1 MMNLL
6 QKNQL
11 IFKNKKYQINAA
23 FPLVLEYFK
32 YIGDD
37 EHLTIPERLNMALFS
52 FVKESTSELSAEDKM
67 ELLEKIYS
75 SFIFTK
81 KDKEDAE
88 LINSKKKSFDYE
100 QDMDLIYSSF
110 LQQYG
115 IDLSD
120 KRIFTN
126 LTWSKFNS
134 LLQGLTDDTS
144 FRKVTSYRTVK
155 ITDDMSSETQNYLK
169 QMKLIYSLDRKDN
182 DGDGKLTKV
191 DLDMILAPL
200 DMVHKVKKI
209 KELRDQGRI
218 K

>member
-11 IFKNKKYQINAA
+11 IFKNKKYHINLA

-37 EHLTIPERLNMALFS
+37 EHLTIPERLNMALYS
-52 FVKESTSELSAEDKM
+52 FVREPTDNLSVKEKM
-67 ELLEKIYS
+67 ELVEKIYG

-81 KDKEDAE
+81 KDQENAN
-88 LINSKKKSFDYE
+88 LLSSTKKSFDYE

-110 LQQYG
+110 LQQYN

-120 KRIFTN
+120 DKVFKN
-126 LTWSKFNS
+126 LSWQKFNA
-134 LLQGLTDDTS
+134 LLQGLTDNTS

-155 ITDDMSSETQNYLK
+155 ITDDMSTETQNYLK
-169 QMKLIYSLDRKDN
+169 QMKLIYSLNRDSEKK
-182 DGDGKLTKV
+182 GDKLSKAE
-191 DLDMILAPL
+191 LNLILAPL
-200 DMVHKVKKI
+200 DMIHKVKKL